1 MRARSNYVFGSRQYA
16 PLYVVRCAW
25 CAATIRE
32 TPHLVDVVS
41 HGLCPSCG
49 DKFAAD
55 GLAVARGAR
64 DGAAAQSGPSDRRAI
79 DRHATAPIRKVDTV
93 LERLRA
99 EFLEMPG
106 LRLTEPQVRRLCG
119 VEQPLCQRMLDSL
132 VNARFLCRKSDG
144 AYSRLSDGEIPR
156 PRPAKAVLA
165 AVTCVVGV

>member
-1 MRARSNYVFGSRQYA
+1 MRARSNYALGSRQYG

-25 CAATIRE
+25 CATTIRE
-32 TPHLVDVVS
+32 MPHLVDVVS
-41 HGLCPSCG
+41 HGLCPSCA

-55 GLAVARGAR
+55 GLAVARAVR
-64 DGAAAQSGPSDRRAI
+64 DDAGAQSGPFDDRVV
-79 DRHATAPIRKVDTV
+79 DRHSSAPMRRVDTV

-119 VEQPLCQRMLDSL
+119 VEKPLCQRMLDSL

-144 AYSRLSDGEIPR
+144 AYSRLSDGETSR
-156 PRPAKAVLA
+156 PRTAKAVLA
-165 AVTCVVGV
+165 ADTCVVAV

>member
-1 MRARSNYVFGSRQYA
+1 MRARSNYVFGSRHYG

-25 CAATIRE
+25 CATTIRE
-32 TPHLVDVVS
+32 MPHLVDVVS
-41 HGLCPSCG
+41 HGLCPSCA

-55 GLAVARGAR
+55 GLTVAPAAR
-64 DGAAAQSGPSDRRAI
+64 DAGAQSGPSGGRAI
-79 DRHATAPIRKVDTV
+79 DRPSSAPMRTVDTV

-119 VEQPLCQRMLDSL
+119 VEKPLCQRMLDSL

-156 PRPAKAVLA
+156 PRTAKAVLA
-165 AVTCVVGV
+165 ADTYVVGV